1 MAIRVKLNQIVRPT
15 HLTVFATSD
24 LQGNEK
30 VRMDIFSG
38 WLNVNF
44 PGGGGAVHRE
54 DCRAFLVNGK
64 KNIFRFGNEADLL
77 DVTVMM
83 TTSSVAD
90 DDDEANVAAVD
101 HAFVVVQPQTFP
113 GIGGT
118 QDCPILQGRLAT
130 LNAQVHGVAYH
141 VVILSRPTDVPEDQ
155 RFIDTSNLPP
165 TTAPA

>member
-1 MAIRVKLNQIVRPT
+1 MIRVALNRIVRPT

-30 VRMDIFSG
+30 VRMDMFSG

-44 PGGGGAVHRE
+44 RGEGGSVHR
-54 DCRAFLVNGK
+54 DSCKAFLVNGK
-64 KNIFRFGNEADLL
+64 KNIFRFGDEADLL

-83 TTSSVAD
+83 TTSSVGD

-101 HAFVVVQPQTFP
+101 DAFVVVQPQTFP
-113 GIGGT
+113 GIGGA
-118 QDCPILQGRLAT
+118 QDCPVLQGNLAALNAT
-130 LNAQVHGVAYH
+130 LHGVAYH